1 MKPARQEKILELISR
16 YEVETQEELAAR
28 LKEAGFNVTQ
38 ATVSRDIRALG
49 LTKVVGKNQKFYYA
63 PLPAAVESDTDR
75 IRVFAKD
82 VSSVEVGQ
90 NIVVIRTIPGMAMGM
105 ATALDAMKLPQ
116 LLGCIAGDDT
126 IFCACPSEEEAVQVR
141 NRLIELFSTGIS

>member
-16 YEVETQEELAAR
+16 YEVETQEELALK

-49 LTKVVGKNQKFYYA
+49 LTKVVGKSGKVYYT
-63 PLPAAVESDTDR
+63 PLPAASEGNTERV
-75 IRVFAKD
+75 RVFAEE
-82 VSSVEVGQ
+82 VISVEAGR

-116 LLGCIAGDDT
+116 ILGCIAGDDT
-126 IFCACPSEEEAVQVR
+126 IFCVCPSDQEAADVR
-141 NRLIELFSTGIS
+141 RNLLEML